1 MMTAEAVKVYAF
13 AVNDDG
19 SIKDQ
24 NPSTARYEAGV
35 EVDELVRAFAT
46 KYDLSYEAALNIV
59 RQDPQNRDLIKTYA
73 LGA

>member
-24 NPSTARYEAGV
+24 NPTTARYEAGV
-35 EVDELVRAFAT
+35 EVDELVRAFSER
-46 KYDLSYEAALNIV
+46 YDVSYEAALAAV
-59 RQDPQNRDLIKTYA
+59 RLDPQHRELIRTYA
-73 LGA
+73 LGG